1 VSHAATNYVKHLVRA
16 PNGEKITASE
26 KAVLGQLADD
36 HREELGVAWPSLR
49 NLAKRCCLSERQTR
63 RIIAGLE
70 RKGVLRRIPNK
81 RDKDG
86 GQTSNEYAFEALGL
100 PPTDAKLVATRCKLQ
115 KVPRLPMSA
124 RQSQKRPVPA
134 ASSVTPPRVVR
145 SGAPR
150 RPRPPI
156 EPLVELLRDSSVER
170 LGDSSLS
177 KPKTIPPTPHASA
190 WRVNYK
196 NLSLQEQRGE
206 RIR

>member
-1 VSHAATNYVKHLVRA
+1 MSHAATNYVKHLVRA

-134 ASSVTPPRVVR
+134 ASSVTPPGSSDPGPPDARV
-145 SGAPR
+145 
-150 RPRPPI
+150 RP
-156 EPLVELLRDSSVER
+156 
-170 LGDSSLS
+170 
-177 KPKTIPPTPHASA
+177 
-190 WRVNYK
+190 
-196 NLSLQEQRGE
+196 
-206 RIR
+206 

>member
-63 RIIAGLE
+63 RIITRLE
-70 RKGVLRRIPNK
+70 CKGVLRRIPNK
-81 RDKDG
+81 RDTDG

-100 PPTDAKLVATRCKLQ
+100 PPTDARLVAIRCKLQ

-124 RQSQKRPVPA
+124 RQSQKRPAPA
-134 ASSVTPPRVVR
+134 ASSVTPPRVVG
-145 SGAPR
+145 SGAPGR
-150 RPRPPI
+150 RRPPI

-177 KPKTIPPTPHASA
+177 KPKAIPPTPTLA
-190 WRVNYK
+190 
-196 NLSLQEQRGE
+196 RGG
-206 RIR
+206 